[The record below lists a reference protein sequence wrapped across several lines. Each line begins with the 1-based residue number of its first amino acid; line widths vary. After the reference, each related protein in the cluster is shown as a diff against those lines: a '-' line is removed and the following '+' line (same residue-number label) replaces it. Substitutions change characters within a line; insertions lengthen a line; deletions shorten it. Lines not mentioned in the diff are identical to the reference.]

1 MAVDLLSRIKIVAER
16 AVSAALAN
24 PVIYPDDRIALLKA
38 ISHSAYEQILR
49 EVSRDR
55 ARRFERSTPAHSHL
69 VETHKPMDA
78 LMIPEYEGPVD
89 PAIWGGLGE

>member
-1 MAVDLLSRIKIVAER
+1 MAVDVLSRIKIVAER

-38 ISHSAYEQILR
+38 ISHTAYEQILR

-55 ARRFERSTPAHSHL
+55 ARRFERSTAHSHL
-69 VETHKPMDA
+69 AETHKPMDA
-78 LMIPEYEGPVD
+78 LMLPEYEGPVD